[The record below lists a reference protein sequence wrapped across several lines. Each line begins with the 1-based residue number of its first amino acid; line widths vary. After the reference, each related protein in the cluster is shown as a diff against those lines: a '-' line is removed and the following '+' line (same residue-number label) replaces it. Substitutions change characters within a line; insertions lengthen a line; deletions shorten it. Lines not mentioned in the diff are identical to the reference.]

1 MHPERLNRAPTTSAV
16 CLLKSDKTRLHGASS
31 GSAHR
36 AWEEFRSTGT
46 TAADWADAN
55 GFNRALVY
63 AVLRGE
69 RKCLRGQSHAIAVA
83 LGLKHA

>member
-1 MHPERLNRAPTTSAV
+1 MHPERFDHAPNGPAV
-16 CLLKSDKTRLHGASS
+16 RLRKSDKTRLDSDGRAD
-31 GSAHR
+31 R
-36 AWEEFRSTGT
+36 AWEEFRSTGS

-55 GFNRALVY
+55 GFSRALVY

-83 LGLKHA
+83 LGLKRP

>member
-1 MHPERLNRAPTTSAV
+1 MNRERFDRARPYPSLRSSRPVEQASDGHNSA
-16 CLLKSDKTRLHGASS
+16 KQ
-31 GSAHR
+31 

-46 TAADWADAN
+46 TAAEWADAK
-55 GFNRALVY
+55 GFSRALVY

-83 LGLKHA
+83 LGLKRG

>member
-1 MHPERLNRAPTTSAV
+1 MHHERLNRVPTNPSV
-16 CLLKSDKTRLHGASS
+16 QLLTSDKARLDGG
-31 GSAHR
+31 GSANQ
-36 AWEEFRSTGT
+36 AWKRLRSTGT
-46 TAADWADAN
+46 TAAGWADAN
-55 GFNRALVY
+55 GFSRALVY